1 MEISVSYHILGPLDI
16 SLDGFLSQTFWGLAS
31 PMQIPGRGPC
41 CRATTLRSSGKSRGL
56 VRCRGGEGNGEITS
70 LPLLPVLIW
79 SFYPFLWKSES
90 SSFKSFAEEID
101 PYVAEIWCVYGRRC
115 IQDLPIL
122 PSYRN
127 LWKLLI
133 FKLCLK
139 YLYPLLF
146 KLLK

>member
-16 SLDGFLSQTFWGLAS
+16 SLDGFLSQTFWELAS
-31 PMQIPGRGPC
+31 PMRIPGAGVLVVGHPPF
-41 CRATTLRSSGKSRGL
+41 APLGNRGL

-70 LPLLPVLIW
+70 LPLLPFLIW
-79 SFYPFLWKSES
+79 PFYPFLWKSQS

-101 PYVAEIWCVYGRRC
+101 PYVAEIRCVYGRRC

-127 LWKLLI
+127 LYKLII